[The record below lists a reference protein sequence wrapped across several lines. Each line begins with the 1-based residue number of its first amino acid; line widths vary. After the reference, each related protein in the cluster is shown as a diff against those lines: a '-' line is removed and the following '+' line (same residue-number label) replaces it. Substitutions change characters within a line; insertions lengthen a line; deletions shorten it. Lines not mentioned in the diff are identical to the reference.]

1 MPKPEDDKKA
11 KKAVKKQ
18 GGAKKDEK
26 PFRRKGNPTQL
37 VLQPGE
43 RVEPESRGE
52 NLIIINIKEVYK
64 H

>member
-26 PFRRKGNPTQL
+26 PFRRKGNPT
-37 VLQPGE
+37 
-43 RVEPESRGE
+43 
-52 NLIIINIKEVYK
+52 
-64 H
+64 